1 MARVAKWSIS
11 SRDSL
16 MAQRV
21 SGGWVAQWPILAMV
35 TSGHGLALEQ
45 SNGQSYSNTVI
56 GTLAVDG

>member
-1 MARVAKWSIS
+1 
-11 SRDSL
+11 